1 MVQDTDYGSDLSVW
15 DDTDEMFSEVA
26 ADSII
31 AVEQA
36 AYRLLI
42 TPRSKLPDH
51 PSYGYSI
58 RHILHEPLTTQA
70 LNRHRAAIQ
79 AELRKDERIL
89 DVSVALT
96 PITTRS
102 LRIVVE
108 ASTTQGP
115 FKLTMNVSDAEV
127 LRIAMSS

>member
-1 MVQDTDYGSDLSVW
+1 MW

-36 AYRLLI
+36 AYRRLI
-42 TPRSKLPDH
+42 TPRGKLPDD

-58 RHILHEPLTTQA
+58 RHIYMSLTTQA

-115 FKLTMNVSDAEV
+115 FKLTMSVSDAEV